1 MKEYQM
7 SVSIIPINLLVFI
20 IGNMLTKIIKQ
31 PDVDWAVY
39 FYRKKVSK
47 NVKLCLFCLFTFCLN
62 ML

>member
-39 FYRKKVSK
+39 FYRKK
-47 NVKLCLFCLFTFCLN
+47 CLK
-62 ML
+62 M